1 MLVAVGNKPYFDYN
15 ISDNQKYF
23 LYCFIPTLIIFV
35 IFTLIPAIKSCTIV
49 GKLNEINKEINISSL
64 KNINKIFIIFS
75 LSLYGI
81 ILLFILIICL
91 YKKIKEMLTSQKK
104 DENKN
109 VNKNVNDTTITNN
122 NVTESNTGKN
132 I

>member
-1 MLVAVGNKPYFDYN
+1 MLVAVVNEPYFDYK

-23 LYCFIPTLIIFV
+23 LYCFIPTFIIFV

-75 LSLYGI
+75 FSLYGI

-91 YKKIKEMLTSQKK
+91 YKKIKEMFKSQKK
-104 DENKN
+104 DE
-109 VNKNVNDTTITNN
+109 NKNVNDTTITNN